1 MSSDLLASLRGL
13 SDGELVTRVK
23 TLAGHERQAT
33 TALVAHLGELEVRDL
48 HFRAGYGSLFAYC
61 RDALA
66 LSEHEAYNRIEVARA
81 VRRFPEILNLLSD
94 SSLNLTS
101 VRLLAPHLTADNHR
115 EVLASA
121 CGKKKA
127 DVEVIVARLW
137 PRPDVPASLRKLPP
151 SKAAAATA
159 AALGAAA
166 SGAPTPSTTPPA
178 SPVLPSAL
186 ATRSPAPVAALS
198 PDRYKLQVT
207 IGGETLERLRLAKDM
222 LRHAVPSGDDAA
234 ILDRAL
240 TALLADLA
248 RKKFA
253 VTEAPRP
260 SRGTTP
266 GSRHVPAE
274 VRRAVFLRDLGRC
287 AFVGTDGRRCQERG
301 FLEFHHLRPYAVGGE
316 ATVENIQL
324 RCRRHNDYEAR
335 AFFGLSQPDGGA
347 GWVRE
352 SSPAHAPA
360 SLRHQRG
367 DSFQNESPGRHCSG
381 ARGDASS
388 LGEAQREPP

>member
-1 MSSDLLASLRGL
+1 MSNDLLASLRGL
-13 SDGELVTRVK
+13 SDGELVARVK
-23 TLAGHERQAT
+23 SLAGHEREAT

-66 LSEHEAYNRIEVARA
+66 LSEHEAYNRIEVSRA
-81 VRRFPEILNLLSD
+81 VRRFPEILALLSD
-94 SSLNLTS
+94 GSLNLTS

-121 CGKKKA
+121 CGKRKA

-137 PRPDVPASLRKLPP
+137 PRPDVPASLRKLPAP
-151 SKAAAATA
+151 KLTS
-159 AALGAAA
+159 
-166 SGAPTPSTTPPA
+166 APTSAAPGATLSTITQPPPPVPPSTT
-178 SPVLPSAL
+178 
-186 ATRSPAPVAALS
+186 TRGPAPVAALS

-301 FLEFHHLRPYAVGGE
+301 FLEFHHLRPYAAGGE

-335 AFFGLSQPDGGA
+335 AYFGHGHPDDGT

-352 SSPAHAPA
+352 SSPAYAPA
-360 SLRHQRG
+360 SLRHQQG
-367 DSFQNESPGRHCSG
+367 DSFQNESPGRRCSA

-388 LGEAQREPP
+388 LGQTQREPP